1 MSDFWNASSSLA
13 CLGVGIS
20 LFGVVAYLA
29 GIVEGNTR
37 PRIASWAAWCTANTV
52 FAVVAYLDG
61 GYLAAGINAAAAAMN
76 AAVVAVGLA
85 RGSGLRPEDTIDWAC
100 LVASIAC
107 VLVTIGVS
115 EKAFGALFAICANL
129 IATIPTLRHVWS
141 EPREETWQTFAANA
155 LANGLGL
162 LGVLMV
168 SGFEFAA
175 IAGPMIST
183 AGNAGLVALTVGRA
197 RTADTALVPVKV
209 G

>member
-1 MSDFWNASSSLA
+1 MSDFWNVSTSSA

-29 GIVEGNTR
+29 GILEGNTR

-61 GYLAAGINAAAAAMN
+61 GYLAAAINAAAAAMN
-76 AAVVAVGLA
+76 AAVIAVGLT
-85 RGSGLRPEDTIDWAC
+85 RGSGLRPEDNIDWAC
-100 LVASIAC
+100 LVSSIAC
-107 VLVTIGVS
+107 VLVTVGVS

-155 LANGLGL
+155 LANSLGL

-168 SGFEFAA
+168 SGFEFAS

-183 AGNAGLVALTVGRA
+183 AGNAVLVALAVGRA
-197 RTADTALVPVKV
+197 RTADAATAPVKV